1 MVSTKRKIC
10 FVTTTSIT
18 LKTFVL
24 DTAIMLH
31 DRLNMDITFVCDEDE
46 SFSKTLPS
54 FIHYYPI
61 PMKRGV
67 DVTAIKSVGKLVNLF
82 KKEKFDIVQYSTPN
96 AALYTSIAAKKAR
109 VPIRLYA
116 QWGIRYVGFSGW
128 KRTIFKLLEK
138 ITCTESTH
146 IRAVSPMNL
155 EFALC
160 EGLYKKD
167 KAKVIG
173 NGGTIGVN
181 LAEYPLD
188 KKDEWRET
196 TRNNLGIP
204 NESYV
209 FGFAGR
215 LSKDKG
221 GNELICAVRNLVEK
235 NYNISLLVVGP
246 DETDSSMEM
255 ELKKWAQSCE
265 KIYFTGLVPKKDMPK
280 YYAAMDTLVHPT
292 YREGFGMVLQ
302 EAGAM
307 ELSIITTKV
316 PGASEVMEENVSC
329 ILVDPQNVEA
339 LCVAMEKVYQN
350 RALSTALAKHGREQV
365 EAKYS
370 RERMLNNQFYDYC
383 EIMGLQ

>member
-61 PMKRGV
+61 SMKRGV

-96 AALYTSIAAKKAR
+96 AALYASIAAKKAR
-109 VPIRLYA
+109 VPVRLYA

-128 KRTIFKLLEK
+128 RRTVFKLLEK

-188 KKDEWRET
+188 RKDEWREEI
-196 TRNNLGIP
+196 RKSVGIP
-204 NESYV
+204 RESYV

-221 GNELICAVRNLVEK
+221 GKELIGAVRNLLE
-235 NYNISLLVVGP
+235 NNRNISLLVVGP
-246 DETDSSMEM
+246 DETDSSMEP

-265 KIYFTGLVPKKDMPK
+265 NIYFTGLVPKKEMPK

-307 ELSIITTKV
+307 ELSIITTKI

-329 ILVDPQNVEA
+329 LLVDPQNVEA
-339 LCVAMEKVYQN
+339 LCAAMEKVYQN